1 MFKFSRVILSFL
13 ILFSLP
19 SLATRI
25 PRTDWNTLAVIG
37 DAGVVKPSTQ
47 ALRDL
52 LVKNNLKQLI
62 VLGDNM
68 YKSSDTYEN
77 VWDSWKKLGLEFTV
91 LTIGNHN
98 TGYAKEVKYF
108 NLPAENYYKEIGGAL
123 FIVLNSDN
131 KATAK
136 SQIQWLDSVLS
147 QSNYKMNFLV
157 YHHPSVS
164 LTDNHHW
171 DERIEFQTGMRSII
185 KKYPSKITAIMNGHD
200 HAAGFFMLDNTP
212 LIVNGAAFE
221 EKYFSNPTI
230 KDYQFVVS
238 KGWTSN
244 GGLWWSK
251 LDFNTTTNEAWIHY
265 IRFDNLKQENCSIKI
280 APKPAFRAANCQ

>member
-1 MFKFSRVILSFL
+1 MLKFSKFL
-13 ILFSLP
+13 IGIIFFWCFQSV
-19 SLATRI
+19 ATRV
-25 PRTDWNTLAVIG
+25 PNTDWNTLAVIG
-37 DAGVVKPSTQ
+37 DAGIVKPSTQ

-52 LVKNNLKQLI
+52 LYKNNLKQLV

-68 YKSSDTYEN
+68 YNPFDTYEN

-98 TGYAKEVKYF
+98 SGYAKEVKYF

-131 KATAK
+131 KSTGAA
-136 SQIQWLDSVLS
+136 QIQWLDSVLG

-157 YHHPSVS
+157 YHHPSVT

-171 DERIEFQTGMRSII
+171 DERIEFQTGMRKIL
-185 KKYPSKITAIMNGHD
+185 KKYPNKITAVMNGHD
-200 HAAGFFMLDNTP
+200 HAAGFFMVDNVP
-212 LIVNGAAFE
+212 LIVNGASFE
-221 EKYFSNPTI
+221 EKRFNDPLV
-230 KDYQFVVS
+230 KDFQFNVI
-238 KGWTSN
+238 KGWSSK

-265 IRFDNLKQENCSIKI
+265 LR
-280 APKPAFRAANCQ
+280 

>member
-1 MFKFSRVILSFL
+1 MLKFSRNLLCFL
-13 ILFSLP
+13 ILFSLQ
-19 SLATRI
+19 SLAI
-25 PRTDWNTLAVIG
+25 KVANTDWNTLAVIG
-37 DAGVVKPSTQ
+37 DAGIVKPSTLT
-47 ALRDL
+47 LRNL
-52 LVKNNLKQLI
+52 LVNNNLKQMI
-62 VLGDNM
+62 VLGDNL
-68 YKSSDTYEN
+68 YNPFDSYEN
-77 VWDSWKKLGLEFTV
+77 VWDSWKKLGLEFTI

-98 TGYAKEVKYF
+98 SGYDKEVKYF

-131 KATAK
+131 KLTAR
-136 SQIQWLDSVLS
+136 SQIQWIDTILS

-171 DERIEFQTGMRSII
+171 DERIEFQLGMRKII
-185 KKYPSKITAIMNGHD
+185 KKFSNKITAIMNGHD

-212 LIVNGAAFE
+212 LIINGASFE
-221 EKYFSNPTI
+221 EKKFKDPLA
-230 KDYQFVVS
+230 KDYQFIVS
-238 KGWTSN
+238 KGWASK

-251 LDFNTTTNEAWIHY
+251 LDFNTITNEAWIHY

-280 APKPAFRAANCQ
+280 VPKPAFRAANCQ